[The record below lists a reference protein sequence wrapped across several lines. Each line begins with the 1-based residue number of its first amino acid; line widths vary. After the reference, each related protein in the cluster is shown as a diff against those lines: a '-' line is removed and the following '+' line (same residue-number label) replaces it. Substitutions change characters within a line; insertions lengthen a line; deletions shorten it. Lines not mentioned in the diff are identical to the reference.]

1 MPATLESRIDV
12 FRGILESFQ
21 KKMAVANTDGA
32 VTPTSLKVLV
42 NDFIF
47 KIVIGWRPKI
57 KAILGQCFL
66 DTLCIP
72 LCGNAPPDGNNP
84 FAACYRDIGRKK
96 LLKRLIFDL
105 IN

>member
-47 KIVIGWRPKI
+47 KIVIG
-57 KAILGQCFL
+57 
-66 DTLCIP
+66 
-72 LCGNAPPDGNNP
+72 
-84 FAACYRDIGRKK
+84 
-96 LLKRLIFDL
+96 
-105 IN
+105 